1 MSYCSICETECTDI
15 TRHLFSYHVRS
26 QAVDSGI
33 ATSAGPSSNEPE
45 PSVPDDDQAFCFQ
58 CSRNFHTVAALTAH
72 LGDAQV
78 HDRNTGYTAHMS
90 LGMPGYP
97 PHAHNATGSYSLYPR
112 SPRPSSDLGYDYGD
126 LGSGDAGSSPQTSSS
141 LLGGSST
148 LSDSPINEPGRE
160 YTPEDDQMLSHD
172 SSDFSD
178 ELASENDEAGNMP
191 IDTEHQDSHNHL
203 DSTPALAPDHTQH
216 FRSPDSVAGGA
227 QPPSLPYAPGAY
239 AFIPPHPNIPLPG
252 MNAYVQEGMSMSYP
266 YPKSVLTAGTS
277 YCHRSGATHRP
288 EVYRAEVSLRASNGL
303 NSAPHPLHHPRVH
316 PTRRTHL
323 LQESCVRSA
332 WTLLRKL
339 PVHYVGIY
347 SAHPVSS
354 RLSVYVKPALYAIVL
369 SVGGVLTLS
378 TPSSE
383 ARFPYYSGSRI
394 LPAFLDSHS
403 LRYSQ
408 AGSLVPDNL

>member
-1 MSYCSICETECTDI
+1 MSYCRICETECTDI
-15 TRHLFSYHVRS
+15 TRHLFSYHARS

-45 PSVPDDDQAFCFQ
+45 PSAPDDDQAFCFQ

-126 LGSGDAGSSPQTSSS
+126 SGSGDAGSSPQTSSS

-172 SSDFSD
+172 VSHLTSTFECWWTEYTHSIRQSSDFSD

-203 DSTPALAPDHTQH
+203 DSTPALALDHTQH

-288 EVYRAEVSLRASNGL
+288 EVYRAESSSNSTHPPTPRIMCPICLDPAQEITSTLCGHIFCASCIKSALSLREACPVCNRAISRW
-303 NSAPHPLHHPRVH
+303 STHPIY
-316 PTRRTHL
+316 
-323 LQESCVRSA
+323 
-332 WTLLRKL
+332 
-339 PVHYVGIY
+339 PV
-347 SAHPVSS
+347 
-354 RLSVYVKPALYAIVL
+354 
-369 SVGGVLTLS
+369 
-378 TPSSE
+378 
-383 ARFPYYSGSRI
+383 F
-394 LPAFLDSHS
+394 
-403 LRYSQ
+403 
-408 AGSLVPDNL
+408 